1 MRFAELGP
9 ALLRRRLAQGAGI
22 ALAVLM
28 GGCVRQTA
36 LTYPEGW
43 SQPLSSRGECPHLAG
58 RYVNAGE
65 LASGTAPALCSV
77 GRYRRRGEWHCDTSL
92 SRNLA
97 DIESG
102 GWMQVRQ
109 PDDDTLVIV
118 SSNPTVDV
126 KTLHRS
132 AGDFSCSAGALERRL
147 HASLMSLGTDA
158 AHSSVPL
165 AGYNGLGT
173 AYGAALGTGGVR
185 TLTRRFRTAADG
197 ALIMEVSRSESGLT
211 LLIPFHFQD
220 ETFVRWRGA
229 ASLDTVPQILSPS
242 SPLPHASTP

>member
-1 MRFAELGP
+1 MRRTERERVATI
-9 ALLRRRLAQGAGI
+9 RRRLVQGAGV
-22 ALAVLM
+22 ALAVLI
-28 GGCVRQTA
+28 GGCVRQTS
-36 LTYPEGW
+36 LTYPDAW
-43 SQPLSSRGECPHLAG
+43 SPPFSSRGECPHLAG

-102 GWMQVRQ
+102 ERLELRQ

-118 SSNPTVDV
+118 SSDPRVEV
-126 KTLHRS
+126 KTLRRS
-132 AGDFSCSAGALERRL
+132 AGDFSCSAGVLERRL

-158 AHSSVPL
+158 AHSSVLL
-165 AGYNGLGT
+165 ASYNGLGT

-197 ALIMEVSRSESGLT
+197 DLTMEVSRSGPGSPCSSRSISRTSRSCAGEAR
-211 LLIPFHFQD
+211 P
-220 ETFVRWRGA
+220 RWLRPVKSQA
-229 ASLDTVPQILSPS
+229 QARRCRTR
-242 SPLPHASTP
+242 